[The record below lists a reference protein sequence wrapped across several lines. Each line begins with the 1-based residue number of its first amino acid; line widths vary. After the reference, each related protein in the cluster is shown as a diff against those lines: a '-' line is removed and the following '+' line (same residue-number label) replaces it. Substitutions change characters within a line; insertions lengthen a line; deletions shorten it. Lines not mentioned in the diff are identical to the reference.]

1 MFEGFA
7 RVWTPLVPLRSL
19 AAGPVGVQLAGGF
32 ASAFTWA

>member
-19 AAGPVGVQLAGGF
+19 AAGPVSVPLAGGCASKA
-32 ASAFTWA
+32 ASA